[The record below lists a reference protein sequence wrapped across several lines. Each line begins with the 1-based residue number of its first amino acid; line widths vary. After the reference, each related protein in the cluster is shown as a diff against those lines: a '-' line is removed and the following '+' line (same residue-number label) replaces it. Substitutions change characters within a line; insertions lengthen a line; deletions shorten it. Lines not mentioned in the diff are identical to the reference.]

1 MLHNNRDLNVQTDY
15 CNRFIVTS
23 VNIISHFNISR
34 IKPQAKFFEPFIAI
48 NPQKNELVRL
58 YTLHNISVFSL
69 LIIIV
74 FFDLKCF
81 LGFFSI
87 YVST

>member
-23 VNIISHFNISR
+23 VNIISHFSISR

-48 NPQKNELVRL
+48 NPQKNEGCTLYILYLYLV
-58 YTLHNISVFSL
+58 
-69 LIIIV
+69 IIIV
-74 FFDLKCF
+74 FL
-81 LGFFSI
+81 
-87 YVST
+87 T